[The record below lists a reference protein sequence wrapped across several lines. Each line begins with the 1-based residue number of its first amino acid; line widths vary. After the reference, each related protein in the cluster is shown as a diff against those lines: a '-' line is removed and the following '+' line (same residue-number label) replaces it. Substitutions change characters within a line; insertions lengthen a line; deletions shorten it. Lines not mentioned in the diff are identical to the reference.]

1 TDQYAAFPTS
11 PVRLSESATQDPDL
25 HTDSA
30 YVASWNVTLEK
41 QLAATLVIG
50 ASYLGSS
57 GTRLY
62 SGNNL
67 NRVGSGGLLD
77 PSCVTTRIA
86 ADGLAAIGPDYS
98 NCSRLNQVLS
108 NIVARGNGGHS
119 SYHALQLRMD
129 SRRVSRLGL
138 ELGANYTWSHS
149 VDNRSVSGD

>member
-1 TDQYAAFPTS
+1 RLGLAYDLFGNGKTVFRAGGGLFYDRWVGWELFRAHQNPPGYSFARLSDVFLIPSIVTDQYAAFPTS
-11 PVRLSESATQDPDL
+11 PVRLSASVTQDPDL
-25 HTDSA
+25 QTGSA

-86 ADGLAAIGPDYS
+86 ADGLAAIGPD
-98 NCSRLNQVLS
+98 
-108 NIVARGNGGHS
+108 
-119 SYHALQLRMD
+119 
-129 SRRVSRLGL
+129 
-138 ELGANYTWSHS
+138 
-149 VDNRSVSGD
+149 